1 MQRPASSGNGL
12 RPPELRESHATPPRK
27 MAGPTSVTDLS
38 ACASPGDRTIP
49 SHQAHRKRRQREH
62 DDSLGAMLRRGIVD
76 HQLGLS
82 VNLMLFVGFS
92 YALFPS
98 LREKM
103 GAFFCLSY
111 PSNTQ
116 DGMYNL
122 GSRDLYPVA
131 SFIVFFTAL
140 RASALEYLLLP
151 LAGKLGIKQR
161 KGRVRFAEQA
171 YMMIYYALYWGWGLA
186 LFINDTPSSVKSFT
200 DLLISLWRDFPRLHV
215 GAGMKIYYLSQI
227 AFWIQQIVVLHIEE
241 RRKDHY
247 QMLSHHIITVILL
260 CGSYPFRQWRVGNAV
275 LVCMDIIDFIFPL
288 AKILKYLG
296 YQTACDAAF
305 ALFVVLWLV
314 FRHVAYLS
322 ICWSIYAHVSVVTM
336 PYGVYS
342 TISGA
347 RLSDNG
353 GTNIL
358 DNMFQPMI
366 HPHAETVSFNANI
379 RFLFLGLLSA
389 LQLITIG
396 WFFMICRVVMRVIRG
411 QGADDTRS
419 DDEEEMEAEEETS
432 APSFSPIRS
441 TPNPETE
448 KPRFIEI
455 ESSSEDVSFIRSHK
469 MHTTSKRKSKGISSS
484 LNLGDH
490 KDILNRIGCLSE
502 EQLAREREKREESTS
517 PRPGTS
523 AAGR

>member
-1 MQRPASSGNGL
+1 MGR
-12 RPPELRESHATPPRK
+12 
-27 MAGPTSVTDLS
+27 
-38 ACASPGDRTIP
+38 P
-49 SHQAHRKRRQREH
+49 SHQPQRKRRQREN

-82 VNLMLFVGFS
+82 VNLMLFVAFS

-98 LREKM
+98 LRERM
-103 GAFFCLSY
+103 GAFFWLSY
-111 PSNTQ
+111 PSDT
-116 DGMYNL
+116 DGGMYNQ
-122 GSRDLYPVA
+122 GSKDLYPIA

-161 KGRVRFAEQA
+161 KGRVRFAEQM
-171 YMMIYYALYWGWGLA
+171 YMMIYYALYWGWGVA
-186 LFINDTPSSVKSFT
+186 LFVRDTPSSVNNFT
-200 DLLISLWRDFPRLHV
+200 DLLVSLWRDFPRLHV
-215 GAGMKIYYLSQI
+215 GTGMKLYYLSQL
-227 AFWIQQIVVLHIEE
+227 AFWMQQIVVIHIEE

-305 ALFVVLWLV
+305 ATFVVLWLA

-342 TISGA
+342 TSSGA

-358 DNMFQPMI
+358 DNLFQPMI
-366 HPHAETVSFNANI
+366 HPDAQTVSFNANI
-379 RFLFLGLLSA
+379 RLLFLGLLSA
-389 LQLITIG
+389 LQVITIG
-396 WFFMICRVVMRVIRG
+396 WFLMICRVVMRVLRG

-419 DDEEEMEAEEETS
+419 DDEEEVGDEEDTTAPAS
-432 APSFSPIRS
+432 APIRS
-441 TPNPETE
+441 MPHTETE
-448 KPRFIEI
+448 KPRFIEV
-455 ESSSEDVSFIRSHK
+455 ESTSEDVSFVRSHK
-469 MHTTSKRKSKGISSS
+469 MQTTAKRRSKGISSS

-490 KDILNRIGCLSE
+490 KEILNRIGCLSE
-502 EQLAREREKREESTS
+502 EQLAREREKREESAS

-523 AAGR
+523 AAGRK

>member
-1 MQRPASSGNGL
+1 
-12 RPPELRESHATPPRK
+12 
-27 MAGPTSVTDLS
+27 
-38 ACASPGDRTIP
+38 
-49 SHQAHRKRRQREH
+49 
-62 DDSLGAMLRRGIVD
+62 
-76 HQLGLS
+76 
-82 VNLMLFVGFS
+82 
-92 YALFPS
+92 
-98 LREKM
+98 M
-103 GAFFCLSY
+103 GAFFWLSY
-111 PSNTQ
+111 PSDT
-116 DGMYNL
+116 DSGMYNQ
-122 GSRDLYPVA
+122 GSKDLYPIA

-161 KGRVRFAEQA
+161 KGRVRFAEQM
-171 YMMIYYALYWGWGLA
+171 YMMIYYALYWGWGVA
-186 LFINDTPSSVKSFT
+186 LFVRDTPSSVNNFT
-200 DLLISLWRDFPRLHV
+200 DLLVSLWRDFPRLHV
-215 GAGMKIYYLSQI
+215 GTGMKLYYLSQL
-227 AFWIQQIVVLHIEE
+227 AFWMQQIVVIHIEE

-305 ALFVVLWLV
+305 AAFVVLWLA

-342 TISGA
+342 TSSGA

-358 DNMFQPMI
+358 DNLFQPMI
-366 HPHAETVSFNANI
+366 HPDAQTVSFNANI
-379 RFLFLGLLSA
+379 RLLFLGLLSA
-389 LQLITIG
+389 LQVITIG
-396 WFFMICRVVMRVIRG
+396 WFLMICRVVMRVLRG

-419 DDEEEMEAEEETS
+419 DDEEEVGDEEDTTAPAAS
-432 APSFSPIRS
+432 APIRS
-441 TPNPETE
+441 MPHTETE
-448 KPRFIEI
+448 KPRFIEV
-455 ESSSEDVSFIRSHK
+455 ESTSEDISFVRSHK
-469 MHTTSKRKSKGISSS
+469 MQTTAKRRSKGISSS

-490 KDILNRIGCLSE
+490 KEILNRIGCLSE
-502 EQLAREREKREESTS
+502 EQLAREREKREESAS

-523 AAGR
+523 AAGRK